1 VAQGQ
6 SLTWIDACVAA
17 TPRIADVATAAL
29 LDAFA
34 VPHPRGGPP
43 APAERP
49 WSADFAAL
57 ARDTTMPAREQVAAS
72 LREDVD
78 AAQAELFVRRV
89 LAVDDFLGARDQVE
103 ARVLQVGLRHRL
115 AGILAA
121 ARPHAS
127 RVRALADFY
136 SSIGCRL
143 AHRHLAGARARHDA
157 LASLRWHTIGDGLA
171 RAELGGDFR
180 EGPTHVNLLRVDPR
194 RVRIDAVDCRE
205 DVARGLA
212 FADTVARAGALAATS
227 GGFFLYS
234 EPDIE
239 PPSQRHDPVGLV
251 VADGEVVTPPVF
263 GRGALVIAADGRARI
278 DRVTAVGA
286 TLTDA
291 RGVVHTVATVHN
303 RAHGRIGPDR
313 DAIAI
318 VGDRVLARGRHLAV
332 PLLGAVVTTREPL
345 ALEPGDT
352 VRWRLPGAVRTA
364 MAGGPCLRLADQ
376 PLLDLRAEDFWD
388 SAPPITFSQDETG
401 DLNLLPRLAVG
412 LCGDTLVF
420 AAVDG
425 RNFERALGMTLS
437 EVGALLGA
445 LGCTEVVN
453 LDGGSSKR
461 MVVDGRTLDL
471 PSTEI
476 TGEGPADPSVRPVY
490 TALFMHAR

>member
-1 VAQGQ
+1 M
-6 SLTWIDACVAA
+6 TWIDACVATA
-17 TPRIADVATAAL
+17 PRIADIATAAL

-34 VPHPRGGPP
+34 APHPRGGPP
-43 APAERP
+43 APPERP
-49 WSADFAAL
+49 WAGDFAAL
-57 ARDTTMPAREQVAAS
+57 ERDTALPAREQVAAS
-72 LREDVD
+72 LRQDVD

-89 LAVDDFLGARDQVE
+89 LAVDDFLGARDE
-103 ARVLQVGLRHRL
+103 LDARVLRVGLRQRL

-121 ARPHAS
+121 ARPHAP

-136 SSIGCRL
+136 YSMGCRL
-143 AHRHLAGARARHDA
+143 AHRHLADAPSWHHA
-157 LASLRWHTIGDGLA
+157 LASLRWHPLADGLA

-194 RVRIDAVDCRE
+194 RVRIDAVDCRD
-205 DVARGLA
+205 DVAAGLA

-239 PPSQRHDPVGLV
+239 PPSRRHDPVGLV
-251 VADGEVVTPPVF
+251 VADGEVRTPPLL
-263 GRGALVIAADGRARI
+263 GRGALVIDERGHARI
-278 DRVTAVGA
+278 DRITAIGA
-286 TLTDA
+286 TITSA
-291 RGVVHTVATVHN
+291 RGVVHTIASVHN
-303 RAHGRIGPDR
+303 RAHGRVGPAHDS
-313 DAIAI
+313 IAI
-318 VGDRVLARGRHLAV
+318 VGDRVLARGRGLAV
-332 PLLGAVVTTREPL
+332 PLLGAVVTTHEPL
-345 ALEPGDT
+345 TLEAGDS
-352 VRWRLPGAVRTA
+352 VRWRLPAQAAAIRTA
-364 MAGGPCLRLADQ
+364 MAGGPCLRRADQ

-388 SAPPITFSQDETG
+388 SAPPVTFSQDETG

-412 LCGDTLVF
+412 LCEGTLVF

-425 RNFERALGMTLS
+425 RNFERALGMTLG

-461 MVVDGRTLDL
+461 MVVAGRTLDL
-471 PSTEI
+471 ASTEI